1 MDSFES
7 NISRLIQLKQG
18 SSLLEVQAP
27 VLSNTSR
34 LSLEGMYLVQLLS
47 SDADTVAKTNLPYIC
62 VSMVFTFI
70 KYFPSDQK
78 HMDT

>member
-7 NISRLIQLKQG
+7 HMSRLIQ
-18 SSLLEVQAP
+18 SSKVQVLAVQAP